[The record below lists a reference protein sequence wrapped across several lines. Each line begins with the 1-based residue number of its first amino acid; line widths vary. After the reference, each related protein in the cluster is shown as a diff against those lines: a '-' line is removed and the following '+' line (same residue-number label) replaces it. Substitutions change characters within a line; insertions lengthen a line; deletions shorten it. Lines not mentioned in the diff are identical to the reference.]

1 MIKSLPLHRSLIRA
15 TQGCDPERDCKR
27 TSMPPM
33 NLPSLFVRRGFFIYL
48 QTNKGMVTINF
59 DMGDLIAL
67 KHLLSNECDER
78 QRQLVEAKSMRA
90 SYTRQELSDDVLRA
104 WVLAASA
111 RLDEAVSLYKLVE
124 DAYDR
129 S

>member
-1 MIKSLPLHRSLIRA
+1 MI
-15 TQGCDPERDCKR
+15 
-27 TSMPPM
+27 
-33 NLPSLFVRRGFFIYL
+33 
-48 QTNKGMVTINF
+48 TINF

-90 SYTRQELSDDVLRA
+90 SYTRQELSDDVLQA

-111 RLDEAVSLYKLVE
+111 RLDEAVSLYKLVK
-124 DAYDR
+124 DAYER